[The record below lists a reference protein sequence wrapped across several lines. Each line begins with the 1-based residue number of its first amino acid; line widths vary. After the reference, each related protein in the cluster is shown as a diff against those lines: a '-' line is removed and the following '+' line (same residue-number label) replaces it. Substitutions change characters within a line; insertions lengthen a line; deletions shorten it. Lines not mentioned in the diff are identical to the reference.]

1 MVESRLGKMGCFWIS
16 EIGEDNVEQ
25 KHVSR
30 DLQTVDNG
38 SSDTRVNYVAVAA
51 ICKHNI
57 T

>member
-25 KHVSR
+25 KRVSR

-38 SSDTRVNYVAVAA
+38 SSDTDKLHRGAA
-51 ICKHNI
+51 IFKHNI

>member
-38 SSDTRVNYVAVAA
+38 SSDTRINYVAAAA